1 MNAKY
6 KNSTPA
12 EKETEIR
19 KEMIRGLVKFTREDL
34 QQCR

>member
-6 KNSTPA
+6 KNRTPA

-34 QQCR
+34 QQC